1 MELTGEY
8 GRILH
13 ELCLGQPLAVLATAS
28 GAAPYASLVAVAM
41 TPDLRR
47 LYFATPRATRKANN
61 LAGNPQVALLLDNR
75 SNQLT
80 DFTRAAAATVIG
92 TAEELRGADRVSGLA
107 FYLERHP
114 HLADFTASPG
124 TVLFVVTVTRI
135 SLVTRFQQ
143 VMDYDLPQ

>member
-1 MELTGEY
+1 MEWTEEY
-8 GRILH
+8 GTILH
-13 ELCLGQPLAVLATAS
+13 ALCLDQPLAVLATAS
-28 GAAPYASLVAVAM
+28 ATAPYASLVAIAM

-47 LYFATPRATRKANN
+47 VYFATPRATRKAAN
-61 LAGNPQVALLLDNR
+61 LAGNRQVALLLDNR

-92 TAEELRGADRVSGLA
+92 TAEELCGANRVSGLA

-143 VMDYDLPQ
+143 VMDYDLP

>member
-1 MELTGEY
+1 MEWTDEY
-8 GRILH
+8 SGTLH
-13 ELCLGQPLAVLATAS
+13 ELCLKQPLAVLATAAGS
-28 GAAPYASLVAVAM
+28 APYASLVAIAV

-47 LYFATPRATRKANN
+47 LYFATPRATRKAAN

-80 DFTRAAAATVIG
+80 DFSRAAAATIIG
-92 TAEELRGADRVSGLA
+92 TAEELRGAGRASGLA
-107 FYLERHP
+107 FYLKRHP

-124 TVLFVVTVTRI
+124 TVLFMVTVTRI

-143 VMDYDLPQ
+143 VMDYDVP

>member
-1 MELTGEY
+1 MEWTDEY
-8 GRILH
+8 GGPLH
-13 ELCLGQPLAVLATAS
+13 ELCLGQPLAVLATAAGS
-28 GAAPYASLVAVAM
+28 APYASLVAIAV

-47 LYFATPRATRKANN
+47 LYFATPRATRKAAN

-80 DFTRAAAATVIG
+80 DFTRAAAATMIG
-92 TAEELRGADRVSGLA
+92 IAEELRGARRASGLA
-107 FYLERHP
+107 CYLKRHP

-124 TVLFVVTVTRI
+124 TILFMVTVTRI

-143 VMDYDLPQ
+143 VMDYDVP

>member
-1 MELTGEY
+1 MEWSEEY
-8 GRILH
+8 GVTLR
-13 ELCLGQPLAVLATAS
+13 ELCLGQPLGVLATACGS
-28 GAAPYASLVAVAM
+28 APYASLVAIAM
-41 TPDLRR
+41 TTDLRR
-47 LYFATPRATRKANN
+47 LYFATPRATRKAAN
-61 LAGNPQVALLLDNR
+61 LAGNPQVSLLLDNR

-92 TAEELRGADRVSGLA
+92 TAEELCGADHASGLA

-143 VMDYDLPQ
+143 VIDYDLP

>member
-1 MELTGEY
+1 MEWTDECG
-8 GRILH
+8 GTLH
-13 ELCLGQPLAVLATAS
+13 ELCLGQPLAVLATAAGS
-28 GAAPYASLVAVAM
+28 APYASLVAIAV

-47 LYFATPRATRKANN
+47 LYFATPRATRKAAN

-80 DFTRAAAATVIG
+80 DFTRAAAATMIG
-92 TAEELRGADRVSGLA
+92 IAEELRGARRASGLA
-107 FYLERHP
+107 CYLNRHP

-135 SLVTRFQQ
+135 TLVTRFQQ
-143 VMDYDLPQ
+143 VMDYDLP